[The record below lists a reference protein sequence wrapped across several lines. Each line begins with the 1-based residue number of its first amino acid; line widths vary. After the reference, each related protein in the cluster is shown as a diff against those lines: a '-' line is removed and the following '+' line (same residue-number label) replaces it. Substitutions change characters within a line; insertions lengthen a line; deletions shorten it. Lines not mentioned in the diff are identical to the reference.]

1 MKVDGIEAIY
11 TWEDIPQD
19 AKRYTQA
26 GQTYPEMSP
35 YDRLLLDRHVRYV
48 GDVVAIVAGRDEKC
62 VDRALK
68 LIKVQYEVLE
78 PLLDFRKAKDN
89 RILVHPEDNWESLVP
104 VGADNKRNLCA
115 HDESGEGDIEKV
127 LMESDVVID
136 HVYHT
141 KACQQTMM
149 ETFRTFCTID
159 AYGRLNVVSSTQI
172 VFHCRRIIAM
182 RSYPEVHDPRQ
193 QAEVGGGFGAKRHRS
208 ARFIRLM

>member
-1 MKVDGIEAIY
+1 MKYVNKPVRKKDAMQLVTGQPVYMDDIAPKDCLIVKLLRSPHANAIVTSLNKTAAMKVDGIEAIY

-48 GDVVAIVAGRDEKC
+48 GEVVAIVAGRDEKC

-104 VGADNKRNLCA
+104 VGADN
-115 HDESGEGDIEKV
+115 
-127 LMESDVVID
+127 
-136 HVYHT
+136 
-141 KACQQTMM
+141 
-149 ETFRTFCTID
+149 
-159 AYGRLNVVSSTQI
+159 
-172 VFHCRRIIAM
+172 
-182 RSYPEVHDPRQ
+182 
-193 QAEVGGGFGAKRHRS
+193 
-208 ARFIRLM
+208 